1 MPNSQRR
8 TRCDKTVLSRR
19 VGRREFGITVRRR
32 VVFAANITTNT
43 TQTNAVFLLLTAV
56 GPL

>member
-1 MPNSQRR
+1 MPNSHRP

-19 VGRREFGITVRRR
+19 VGRREFGITVQRR

-43 TQTNAVFLLLTAV
+43 TQTNVVFLLLTAV